1 MKSKKKIE
9 WNYLKVKKNR
19 IELSESKKKKS
30 NRII

>member
-19 IELSESKKKKS
+19 IELSESKKK
-30 NRII
+30 IE

>member
-19 IELSESKKKKS
+19 IELSESKKKS

>member
-1 MKSKKKIE
+1 MKSKKIE

-19 IELSESKKKKS
+19 IELSESKKKS